1 MTLHLTPDEAQNKIL
16 QVDEAMFNLRSL
28 ASKILDST
36 ETMTSST
43 WTGGRATAFR
53 GRMAQHHDDFTNVI
67 NQLTQ
72 IAEKGKND
80 IQTLVSQDTD

>member
-1 MTLHLTPDEAQNKIL
+1 VTLHLTPGEAQNKVQ

-28 ASKILDST
+28 ASKILDSS

-43 WTGGRATAFR
+43 WTGGRAMAFR
-53 GRMAQHHDDFTNVI
+53 GRMAQHHEDFTYVI

-72 IAEKGKND
+72 IAEKGKSD